1 MQKKAIVAFGLAA
14 MMAAF
19 AVVPALAQQGNLG
32 DTVNEGLD
40 YGTIVGW
47 GTQDLKTTI
56 MNIVN
61 IIMGFLGI
69 VAILIILYGGFQWMT
84 AGGNDD
90 KVASAKHT
98 ITAGV
103 VGLVV
108 VIGAYAIASF
118 VVRSLV
124 NATS

>member
-1 MQKKAIVAFGLAA
+1 MKKTIISLSLTALL
-14 MMAAF
+14 AAF
-19 AVVPALAQQGNLG
+19 AVTPVLAQRGNLG
-32 DTVNEGLD
+32 DTVNGGLS

-47 GTQDLKTTI
+47 GTQDLKVTI
-56 MNIVN
+56 MNVVN

-90 KVASAKHT
+90 KVGSAKHT
-98 ITAGV
+98 ISAGV

-124 NATS
+124 DATS